1 MTADLGGKVMYIT
14 GAGRGIG
21 RGIAEVAAAA
31 GADVAI
37 NALTSTH
44 VVDLSKRI
52 QAETGRRVIPIIAD
66 VTTVTGARD
75 AVHQVLSELGQIDIL
90 VNNLGDA
97 IAKPLVD
104 LPDDE
109 REGMTD
115 DEVTKVMDLNLTA
128 AIASTRAVGPSLLQR
143 RSGKVVNISSF
154 AALRSGAGIVIY
166 TTAKTALT
174 GFTRALSLEWAPY
187 NVQVNAVAPGAFPD
201 PVTAGDQY
209 EAARIRSGQNAPAG
223 RAGDVREIGH
233 AVCYLASSEADY
245 ITGQTLAVDGGL
257 SVI

>member
-31 GADVAI
+31 GADIAI
-37 NALTSTH
+37 NARTPAY
-44 VVDLSKRI
+44 VVDLAKRI
-52 QAETGRRVIPIIAD
+52 QAETGRRVVPIVAD

-97 IAKPLVD
+97 IVKPLVD

-115 DEVTKVMDLNLTA
+115 DDVTNVMDVNLTA
-128 AIASTRAVGPSLLQR
+128 AIATTRAVGPSLLHR

-154 AALRSGAGIVIY
+154 AARRSGAGIVMY

-187 NVQVNAVAPGAFPD
+187 NIQVNAVAPGAFPD
-201 PVTAGDQY
+201 PVTAGDRY
-209 EAARIRSGQNAPAG
+209 EADRVRSGQDAPAG

-233 AVCYLASSEADY
+233 AVCYLSSSEADY
-245 ITGQTLAVDGGL
+245 VTGQTLAVDGGL
-257 SVI
+257 SII